1 MNAKI
6 IIFGSNGCLAKH
18 IGENLNEGGYNLKKI
33 STIEKGKISEA
44 ALKLIAKASEGSV
57 RDSLSLLDRAL
68 VDQNPETKEI
78 SETSIRKMLGIADR
92 SKILD
97 LLQFIFKGDQ
107 NNTTK
112 QLREMIEEGIEPQ
125 NFLNDL
131 LEIIYFLIQK
141 KNIGSFESDLSI
153 SESEIEKI
161 NLISKDIEV
170 STLMIFWQFILKGL
184 DELSIVGNQILS
196 LEMLITRLIH
206 LKDMPSYETIVNTLS
221 NNNLN
226 ATEENIFVS
235 QDKKID
241 LKEKNKINEKN
252 PNC

>member
-1 MNAKI
+1 
-6 IIFGSNGCLAKH
+6 
-18 IGENLNEGGYNLKKI
+18 
-33 STIEKGKISEA
+33 
-44 ALKLIAKASEGSV
+44 
-57 RDSLSLLDRAL
+57 
-68 VDQNPETKEI
+68 
-78 SETSIRKMLGIADR
+78 MLGIADR

-107 NNTTK
+107 NNTAK

-241 LKEKNKINEKN
+241 LKEKNKINEKAKEQIKN
-252 PNC
+252 TLQTKPELVTSNNADLSQKTIPNTISSFESLIKVSSEKKEIELKYDLVNNVNLIRFSQGKIDISFNENLSKNFV